1 VVARR
6 NSVKPVCLLVAGGIL
21 SLLIPASVLAAS
33 YSVTS
38 LKGSYGFSGAKAGI
52 ITEGPIHLDC
62 SLNGT
67 VGNNTLSGNAT
78 CDQVPAPGTTVAN
91 SATHGDYTGVMTFD
105 GNGGL
110 AMSGTM
116 SENGVVSSLSGSG
129 TYTVNAD
136 GTGTLGVSGTFSA
149 SFVIVS
155 GGNEVLFS
163 RTTSGKGPQLGV
175 AIKQ

>member
-1 VVARR
+1 MAGR
-6 NSVKPVCLLVAGGIL
+6 NHVKAVWLLVAGGIL
-21 SLLIPASVLAAS
+21 GLLVPASVLAAS

-38 LKGSYGFSGAKAGI
+38 LNGSYGFSGAKAGI
-52 ITEGPIHLDC
+52 ITEGQIYLDC

-67 VGNNTLSGNAT
+67 VGGSYLSGNAMCT
-78 CDQVPAPGTTVAN
+78 QVPAPGGTLTNN

-105 GNGGL
+105 GNGAL
-110 AMSGTM
+110 TISGTM

-136 GTGTLGVSGTFSA
+136 GTGTLSVSTFSA

-163 RTTSGKGPQLGV
+163 RTTNGKGPQLGV